1 MAQTLN
7 NLADRLT
14 IGDPLVRGR
23 LTIYP
28 LFFSRGKEGAGW
40 EVMISSFNSRAL
52 R

>member
-14 IGDPLVRGR
+14 IGDPLVSGR

-28 LFFSRGKEGAGW
+28 LFSSGSKEVDKEEAPDQ
-40 EVMISSFNSRAL
+40 
-52 R
+52 